1 MSGIYLKSISANNK
15 GSARGRFP
23 IGSFFF
29 AGFIAGILIMYFGK
43 SALLEN
49 TGLLDENTFVGMKYM
64 TVDSSALFYYVLKK
78 RMGSALALA
87 ILSTTYLGLLV
98 CAVFSV
104 WYGVLSGAFLSALII
119 RYGIKGLILAIVS
132 IFPQY
137 ILYFPA
143 FAALL
148 IICSELNRKIYF
160 QKYGY
165 SGNGRK
171 GKLFSEKI
179 ITFLAIMAVI
189 FVGCVLE
196 SFCNSKIL
204 LSFLKIF

>member
-1 MSGIYLKSISANNK
+1 MRGINIKGISAQNAAGK
-15 GSARGRFP
+15 KGRFP
-23 IGSFFF
+23 IGTFFF
-29 AGFIAGILIMYFGK
+29 TGFIAGILIMYFGK
-43 SALLEN
+43 SVLLES
-49 TGLLDENTFVGMKYM
+49 TGLLDENTFVDMKYM

-78 RMGSALALA
+78 RMGSALILM

-98 CAVFSV
+98 CTIFSI
-104 WYGVLSGAFLSALII
+104 WYGIMSGAFMSALII
-119 RYGIKGLILAIVS
+119 RYGIKGLLLAAVS

-148 IICSELNRKIYF
+148 LLCAELNRKIYF

-165 SGNGRK
+165 SGTG
-171 GKLFSEKI
+171 GKAKVFSGKFVTLLVI
-179 ITFLAIMAVI
+179 IAVI
-189 FVGCVLE
+189 FAGCVLE
-196 SFCNSKIL
+196 SFCNPKIL

>member
-1 MSGIYLKSISANNK
+1 MLGIDIKGISAKSTGSKK
-15 GSARGRFP
+15 GRLP
-23 IGSFFF
+23 IGTFFF
-29 AGFIAGILIMYFGK
+29 TGFIAGILMMYFCK

-49 TGLLDENTFVGMKYM
+49 TGLLDENTFVDMKYM
-64 TVDSSALFYYVLKK
+64 TVDSSALFYYVIKK
-78 RMGSALALA
+78 RMGSALILT

-98 CAVFSV
+98 CTIFSI
-104 WYGVLSGAFLSALII
+104 WYGAVSGAFMSALVI
-119 RYGIKGLILAIVS
+119 RYGIKGLFLAVVS
-132 IFPQY
+132 VFPQY

-148 IICSELNRKIYF
+148 FICDEINRKIYF

-165 SGNGRK
+165 PGTGGKAKAFSGK
-171 GKLFSEKI
+171 VIAFLVI
-179 ITFLAIMAVI
+179 IAVI

-196 SFCNSKIL
+196 SFCNPKIL